1 MKRFNMDWK
10 AEQIITIIACIL
22 GAIVLILGLAFASQK
37 NVTRYEGDSNKLQTS
52 KLAQSSSTKK
62 ADETEAETN
71 AITVQKD
78 NKLVK
83 VDDQTTVQE
92 TTKANSSSNTNKS
105 TDSNLVADATDS
117 TTKANDTSS
126 DDNTKKSSDSSD
138 ESSSSDDDSKSGSSS
153 SDDDSKSGSSDND
166 NSSGASDNNDDST
179 SGKDSDGKKSDPH
192 VHEFVEVSRTK
203 LSSTTIYSCACGQ
216 TFSSSAAA
224 SEHISDSVGD
234 GDNHG
239 ITTATKTTYEVTEA
253 CEADGET
260 RTYTITE

>member
-83 VDDQTTVQE
+83 VDDQTTAQE

-138 ESSSSDDDSKSGSSS
+138 ESSSSDDDSKSGSS
-153 SDDDSKSGSSDND
+153 DND

-179 SGKDSDGKKSDPH
+179 SGKDSNGKKSDPH

-239 ITTATKTTYEVTEA
+239 ITTVTKTTYEVTES